1 MDFGLKD
8 RIALVT
14 GASSGLGHACARTLV
29 DEGARVCIT
38 GSDADRI
45 AAAAT
50 QLGPGV
56 DGSVLDLTEPRH
68 PEAAV
73 AHVTATCGA
82 PPTIL
87 VMSTGGPPAGTFDS
101 TDDAQWERATDL
113 ILRGAVRTIRACLPG
128 MRAAGHGRIVL
139 ITSIAAQEP
148 IEGLLTSSTL
158 RAGLHG
164 FVNALAREIG
174 ALGITANA
182 VMPGYTRTN
191 RLIELADRWAEQ
203 RGTTREGVLESL
215 AAGTPIGR
223 IAEPAELAA
232 AVAFLCS
239 EQAAAI
245 NGVALPVDGGELRSI

>member
-1 MDFGLKD
+1 M
-8 RIALVT
+8 T

-38 GSDADRI
+38 GSDVDRI

-174 ALGITANA
+174 ALGITVNA